1 MYIAAA
7 VCMWFLRSWKIGQI
21 QQIAAEQG
29 KRPEDIDAAS
39 AEPVGER
46 ADFFVSKRSKSN
58 VLRRLF
64 IPKRV

>member
-1 MYIAAA
+1 
-7 VCMWFLRSWKIGQI
+7 MWFLRSWKIGQI

-39 AEPVGER
+39 AESVGER
-46 ADFFVSKRSKSN
+46 ADSFVPKRPKSN
-58 VLRRLF
+58 VLSRLF

>member
-39 AEPVGER
+39 DEPVGER
-46 ADFFVSKRSKSN
+46 ASSFMPKRSKSN
-58 VLRRLF
+58 VLKRLF
-64 IPKRV
+64 VTKRV

>member
-1 MYIAAA
+1 
-7 VCMWFLRSWKIGQI
+7 MWFLRSWKIGQI

-46 ADFFVSKRSKSN
+46 AGSSVPKRSISN

-64 IPKRV
+64 ITKRV

>member
-21 QQIAAEQG
+21 EQIAAEQR

-46 ADFFVSKRSKSN
+46 AGSIVAKRSQSN
-58 VLRRLF
+58 GLKRLF
-64 IPKRV
+64 MMKKV